1 MGLFDNV
8 GTLLDLFVDN
18 DQAAEKET
26 LAKRADVSKSDFGK
40 VAAVGLPAILQ
51 ALQRNSADEKGL
63 ASLEAALTKHQD
75 VSTYSSVNQ
84 VAEQVDPEDG
94 DKILGHVFN
103 DKGSIIDRIA
113 RSVGMSPAAVKR
125 VLVLLAPVVL
135 KYLADRKN
143 DKKLDTAGLQKET
156 QAAAKNATK
165 SLENDGRKKGLLGD
179 LLDGLMGNNG
189 GNHSA
194 KDSDDGILDD
204 ILKKFL

>member
-1 MGLFDNV
+1 
-8 GTLLDLFVDN
+8 VDN

-75 VSTYSSVNQ
+75 VNKYSSVNQ

-143 DKKLDTAGLQKET
+143 DKQLDTAGLQKET

-165 SLENDGRKKGLLGD
+165 SLENDGRKKRFVRRPFRWS
-179 LLDGLMGNNG
+179 DG
-189 GNHSA
+189 
-194 KDSDDGILDD
+194 
-204 ILKKFL
+204 

>member
-26 LAKRADVSKSDFGK
+26 LAKRAEVSTSDFGK
-40 VAAVGLPAILQ
+40 IAAVGLPAILQ

-63 ASLEAALTKHQD
+63 ASLEAALGKHQD
-75 VSTYSSVNQ
+75 VSKYSSVNQ

-103 DKGSIIDRIA
+103 DKSSIIDRIA
-113 RSVGMSPAAVKR
+113 HSVGMSPAAVKR

-143 DKKLDTAGLQKET
+143 EKKLDPKGLQKET
-156 QAAAKNATK
+156 EVAAKNATK
-165 SLENDGRKKGLLGD
+165 SLENNGRKKGLLGE
-179 LLDGLMGNNG
+179 LLSGLTG
-189 GNHSA
+189 GGKNSSN
-194 KDSDDGILDD
+194 DSDDGILDD
-204 ILKKFL
+204 ILKKIF

>member
-18 DQAAEKET
+18 EQSAEKET
-26 LAKRADVSKSDFGK
+26 LAKRADVSTSDFGK
-40 VAAVGLPAILQ
+40 IAAVGLPAILQ

-63 ASLEAALTKHQD
+63 ASLEAALGKHQD
-75 VSTYSSVNQ
+75 VTKYSSVNQ

-103 DKGSIIDRIA
+103 DKGSIITRVA
-113 RSVGMSPAAVKR
+113 QTVGMSPASVKR

-143 DKKLDTAGLQKET
+143 EKKLNPKGLQKET
-156 QAAAKNATK
+156 EVAAKNAIK
-165 SLENDGRKKGLLGD
+165 SLENSGRKKGMLGELLG
-179 LLDGLMGNNG
+179 GLTADRKN
-189 GNHSA
+189 SA
-194 KDSDDGILDD
+194 NDSDNGILDD
-204 ILKKFL
+204 ILKKIF